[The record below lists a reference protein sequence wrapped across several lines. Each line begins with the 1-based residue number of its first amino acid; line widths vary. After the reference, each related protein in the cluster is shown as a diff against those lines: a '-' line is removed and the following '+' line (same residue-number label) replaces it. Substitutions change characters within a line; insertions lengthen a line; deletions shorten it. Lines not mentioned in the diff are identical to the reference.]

1 MEDRFATN
9 AQMRGQNVRL
19 VISAK
24 ENVSSYSKKDC
35 LLLVSDS
42 HFEVL
47 YIKLLDAIKSFSWFR
62 LTKIKITGDTL
73 VICFGKVRLTFVSTS
88 MNKFKQ
94 TISDILPRIL
104 QQTELNSIEYNQL
117 KATIS
122 KQNALS
128 CLLRFKERT
137 TAFKQRISSSAMTYM
152 KRFLMFSEPTAN
164 LSRISD
170 PMNSIPPVL
179 DALPLYPNLREIIV
193 PLVSRVDSYS
203 KICNFVA
210 EKSSV
215 EHIEVEGPV
224 TRNFDRYLHNIEG
237 NKELSLVGLTFT
249 DSRMTSR
256 NLETLAGT
264 LKQKEI
270 YCLGMKRA
278 ISSDATDYFY
288 SNFLSNAIGSKL
300 IYLNLDKTL
309 NPNIKLIL
317 EACPRLQMLSLAGCG
332 LDICQAAK
340 ELTAKQAGGLRAVN
354 LSNNVCKESTPR
366 SLRISSSIQTIQ
378 INSITWSNRTL
389 PEFFQTLTHSIRQGL
404 YLSAADAD
412 ATTDEWIRLF
422 SYLRQTKFTGLHS
435 LVWCSNPVH
444 NRLFDFLAKNHDL
457 VHLDLSGCFIQQ
469 EKEPMVSFTNYLSK
483 TPNLKSLVIRG
494 NSASYIGTYIPN
506 ILTAVENAKN
516 IQYLDLCGNRGGN
529 ASLDAV
535 RTLINGRSN
544 IEVVSFDGSE
554 PESADALI
562 SLLTASLNS
571 VTNAAVSF
579 PQSDIDHLLRRK
591 KITEDQIQRL
601 TQSLTYE
608 TNHSTSPFDKPFN
621 VFHDNP
627 PPPFPTYLKEI
638 VSQNNQQNEED
649 NISEMYTLDN
659 IEIEPPEQYQKI
671 RYVPAAA
678 APSNVTTNTADDD
691 DEPPTLQTL
700 NEGTRKRRR
709 RSKKSSARQESNL
722 QAEAN
727 KSVSSARRK
736 KRSKIEKSTETLEST
751 LESILPES
759 STNMN
764 TSELGDVETL
774 NEHSTS
780 DAKEDKQSSSSRR
793 KSNVSSPT
801 GSSPKPINEE
811 SNSKTSN
818 ASTNEKQSQNAK
830 DNTEK
835 QPLQNSQISSSGA
848 EPNPSP
854 KEANSPTISNS
865 TNATEKPEGEP
876 KKKRRS
882 RKKKHGS
889 SSSPSISA
897 SNPSSRVDSIDWT
910 VPVKYTFFDGMDKLW
925 RHSNLRFSLQTLHN
939 DLHAMRPEKK

>member
-47 YIKLLDAIKSFSWFR
+47 YIKLLDSIKSFSWFR
-62 LTKIKITGDTL
+62 LTKIKISGDTL
-73 VICFGKVRLTFVSTS
+73 VICFGKQKLTFVSSS
-88 MNKFKQ
+88 MSKLNQ

-104 QQTELNSIEYNQL
+104 QQSELNSLECNQL
-117 KATIS
+117 KASNS
-122 KQNALS
+122 KQNAQS
-128 CLLRFKERT
+128 CFLRFKERT
-137 TAFKQRISSSAMTYM
+137 NAYKERISSSAVAYM
-152 KRFLMFSEPTAN
+152 RRLLMFNESTAN

-179 DALPLYPNLREIIV
+179 DALPLYPNLREIII
-193 PLVSRVDSYS
+193 PSVSRVDSYS

-210 EKSSV
+210 EKSTV

-237 NKELSLVGLTFT
+237 NKELNLVGLTFT
-249 DSRMTSR
+249 DSRMTAR
-256 NLETLAGT
+256 NLDTLAET
-264 LKQKEI
+264 LKQREI
-270 YCLGMKRA
+270 CCLGMKRA
-278 ISSDATDYFY
+278 ISSDALNYFY
-288 SNFLSNAIGSKL
+288 NSFLSNAIGSKL

-309 NPNIKLIL
+309 NPNIKLVL

-332 LDICQAAK
+332 IDICQAAK

-389 PEFFQTLTHSIRQGL
+389 PEFFQTLTHSIKQGL

-435 LVWCSNPVH
+435 LVWSSNPVH

-494 NSASYIGTYIPN
+494 NSASYIGSYIPN

-516 IQYLDLCGNRGGN
+516 IQYLDLSGNRGGN

-554 PESADALI
+554 PESSDALI
-562 SLLTASLNS
+562 ELLTASLNS
-571 VTNAAVSF
+571 VTNAAVSY
-579 PQSDIDHLLRRK
+579 PQSDFDHLIRRK
-591 KITEDQIQRL
+591 KVTEEQIQKITNAL
-601 TQSLTYE
+601 AYE
-608 TNHSTSPFDKPFN
+608 TNHSNSPFDKPFN
-621 VFHDNP
+621 VFRDNP
-627 PPPFPTYLKEI
+627 PPPFPSYLKEI
-638 VSQNNQQNEED
+638 VSQNNQQDNDD

-659 IEIEPPEQYQKI
+659 IEIEPPDQDQKI
-671 RYVPAAA
+671 HYVPI
-678 APSNVTTNTADDD
+678 APVPSKIQTNNADD

-709 RSKKSSARQESNL
+709 RSKKSTARQEANI
-722 QAEAN
+722 QAESN
-727 KSVSSARRK
+727 KSVSSSRRK
-736 KRSKIEKSTETLEST
+736 KRSKPEKSTETFEST

-780 DAKEDKQSSSSRR
+780 DAKEERHHSRR
-793 KSNVSSPT
+793 KSTVSSPT
-801 GSSPKPINEE
+801 TTTSPKTANEDKSSKVSSSSAHE
-811 SNSKTSN
+811 KHSQSSKTN
-818 ASTNEKQSQNAK
+818 QDKQS
-830 DNTEK
+830 
-835 QPLQNSQISSSGA
+835 LQNSQISSSSGI

-854 KEANSPTISNS
+854 KASS
-865 TNATEKPEGEP
+865 TAGGSEKPEAEP
-876 KKKRRS
+876 KKRRRP
-882 RKKKHGS
+882 RKKKHVSSPASSTAAASTGS
-889 SSSPSISA
+889 SK
-897 SNPSSRVDSIDWT
+897 VDSIDWT